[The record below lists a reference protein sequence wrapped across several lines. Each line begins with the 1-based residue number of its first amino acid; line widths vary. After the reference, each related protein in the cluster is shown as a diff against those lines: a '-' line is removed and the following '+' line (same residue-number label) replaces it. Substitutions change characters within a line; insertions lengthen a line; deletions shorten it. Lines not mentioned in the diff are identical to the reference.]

1 MSPDPRGS
9 VTSGSGQYRL
19 STDGAA
25 RGNPGPAGVGAVLED
40 PDGQVVGT
48 VSRGIGWATNNV
60 AEYQALIDGLGLAAA
75 HGVRRLLVRSDSSLL
90 VQQMRGAFKVRHP
103 ALKPLHALARKLAR
117 EFDAVTFQAVR
128 REVNRQADRL
138 ANEGIDADNPSAR
151 PPGPVDERLF

>member
-1 MSPDPRGS
+1 M
-9 VTSGSGQYRL
+9 TGQYRL
-19 STDGAA
+19 FTDGAA

-103 ALKPLHALARKLAR
+103 GLKPLHALARKLAR
-117 EFDAVTFQAVR
+117 SFEAVRFEAVR
-128 REVNRQADRL
+128 RESNRRADRL
-138 ANEGIDADNPSAR
+138 ANEGIDADNPGAR
-151 PPGPVDERLF
+151 PSRSAEERLF